1 MQSMDCGSRSGGG
14 RRRLKDRL
22 AQLLRPAANSLLRS
36 PCSSSSSTSATA
48 LTATAGAT
56 TTTTAT
62 ISTSST
68 STTAAN
74 YTTVTGA
81 LQLIPRAEPF
91 SAALDRLRHPPP
103 PPPERTRGGSI
114 RDGMSAASSRHGSR
128 RRRCR
133 SMNTVVDKVGGGIIM
148 ALSSNPYGFT
158 SSGSEEDADDDTDAD
173 GCYGEDDTEAFLSSS
188 RSQLPMSSDSSSGF
202 YKSSRNP
209 LPATD
214 KNHRHH
220 RQRRRRRRC
229 RRPSASCVAEAC
241 GAGAVREPG
250 FRPLVAATTTRAAAE
265 QQVRR
270 GLAVVKR
277 SRDPYGDFRES
288 MVEMIVGR
296 QVFGA
301 AELER
306 LLASYLSLNA
316 PRFHPVILQAF
327 SDIWVVLHGGGG

>member
-1 MQSMDCGSRSGGG
+1 MDCDSRSGGG
-14 RRRLKDRL
+14 RRLKDRL
-22 AQLLRPAANSLLRS
+22 AQLLRPAANSLLLRS

-68 STTAAN
+68 STAAAN

-103 PPPERTRGGSI
+103 PPQRTRGSCN
-114 RDGMSAASSRHGSR
+114 RDGMSFSSGHGSR
-128 RRRCR
+128 RRRCH
-133 SMNTVVDKVGGGIIM
+133 SMNAVDKGRGVFVA

-158 SSGSEEDADDDTDAD
+158 SSGEDDDDTDAAADD
-173 GCYGEDDTEAFLSSS
+173 GHRDDDTEAFLSSS
-188 RSQLPMSSDSSSGF
+188 RSRSLIMSSDSSSGF
-202 YKSSRNP
+202 YTFSRNP
-209 LPATD
+209 PPPPAATD
-214 KNHRHH
+214 KSHRH
-220 RQRRRRRRC
+220 RCKRRRRRC

-241 GAGAVREPG
+241 GAGAVREPAG
-250 FRPLVAATTTRAAAE
+250 FRPLVAAAAAE
-265 QQVRR
+265 QVRR

-327 SDIWVVLHGGGG
+327 SDIWVVLHGG

>member
-1 MQSMDCGSRSGGG
+1 MDCGSRSGG
-14 RRRLKDRL
+14 RRLKDRL
-22 AQLLRPAANSLLRS
+22 AQLLRPANCNSLRRS
-36 PCSSSSSTSATA
+36 PCSSSSSTSVAFTA
-48 LTATAGAT
+48 AAAADT
-56 TTTTAT
+56 TT

-81 LQLIPRAEPF
+81 PRPRAEPF

-103 PPPERTRGGSI
+103 PGERTRGGGKEPRKEGS
-114 RDGMSAASSRHGSR
+114 SSSSRHGSR
-128 RRRCR
+128 RR
-133 SMNTVVDKVGGGIIM
+133 SNNALVVGMPGVRT
-148 ALSSNPYGFT
+148 LSSNPYGFT
-158 SSGSEEDADDDTDAD
+158 SSGEDDGDDDTDD
-173 GCYGEDDTEAFLSSS
+173 DCGYVDDDTEAFLSS
-188 RSQLPMSSDSSSGF
+188 RSLVSSDSAAF
-202 YKSSRNP
+202 YTSRRK
-209 LPATD
+209 LPPPTD
-214 KNHRHH
+214 KSHG
-220 RQRRRRRRC
+220 RRRPRSRRRC
-229 RRPSASCVAEAC
+229 RRPAASCMEATC

-250 FRPLVAATTTRAAAE
+250 FRPLVATTAAVAE
-265 QQVRR
+265 QVRR

-306 LLASYLSLNA
+306 LLRSYLSLNA

-327 SDIWVVLHGGGG
+327 SDIWVVLHGG